1 MGTRYL
7 IDTNAIIDFCNGKIP
22 ANGKDFLLNIN
33 PEISIIT
40 HIELFATKNITHE
53 EYELLQKFVSFSAS
67 LENYFSILIYNR
79 IHSCFGWIFHVY

>member
-22 ANGKDFLLNIN
+22 ENGRDFLLNIT

-40 HIELFATKNITHE
+40 HI
-53 EYELLQKFVSFSAS
+53 
-67 LENYFSILIYNR
+67 
-79 IHSCFGWIFHVY
+79 